1 MNSIGSLINGLERP
15 SAGSEDT
22 AKRVLELCG
31 KISPKN
37 AVFIGDE
44 SFTPALIKERTKAD
58 VLACYAE
65 PNRAERA
72 EKAGLSAKI
81 SMPFE
86 IPVRDNGKWDF
97 IWYNGASSLEGS
109 AGLLE
114 QIDDNLEK
122 GGTAVFRTLCWL
134 IDPSPDTKCYVER
147 RFGKPE
153 ALDAVLR
160 NAKEQGFKIR
170 DFYIAPKTDWTHG
183 LYEPL
188 RSAMQTLEG
197 ASEDGAETG
206 ISELNKEMYMFE
218 LHSEEY
224 SFVYYILEK

>member
-1 MNSIGSLINGLERP
+1 MSSIGNLINNLDRP
-15 SAGSEDT
+15 TAGSEET
-22 AKRVLELCG
+22 AARVLSLCG
-31 KISPKN
+31 NVSPKN
-37 AVFIGDE
+37 ALFIGDE
-44 SFTPALIKERTKAD
+44 YFTPTLVKNQTGAEVSACFFEQFRAD
-58 VLACYAE
+58 
-65 PNRAERA
+65 RAAAMGFPARVV
-72 EKAGLSAKI
+72 
-81 SMPFE
+81 MPFE
-86 IPVRDNGKWDF
+86 IPQNEPAWDF
-97 IWYNGASSLEGS
+97 IWYNGVSSLEGS
-109 AGLLE
+109 ARLLE
-114 QIDDNLEK
+114 QIYDNLEK

-134 IDPSPDTKCYVER
+134 IEPSPDTKCYVER

-188 RSAMQTLEG
+188 KNAMQKLEG
-197 ASEDGAETG
+197 VSEDGEETG
-206 ISELNKEMYMFE
+206 ISELNKEMYMFD

>member
-1 MNSIGSLINGLERP
+1 MGF
-15 SAGSEDT
+15 SA
-22 AKRVLELCG
+22 RV
-31 KISPKN
+31 
-37 AVFIGDE
+37 V
-44 SFTPALIKERTKAD
+44 
-58 VLACYAE
+58 
-65 PNRAERA
+65 
-72 EKAGLSAKI
+72 
-81 SMPFE
+81 MPFE
-86 IPVRDNGKWDF
+86 IPQNEPAWDF
-97 IWYNGASSLEGS
+97 IWYNGVSSLEGS
-109 AGLLE
+109 ARLLE
-114 QIDDNLEK
+114 QIYDNLEK

-134 IDPSPDTKCYVER
+134 IEPSPDTKCYVER

-188 RSAMQTLEG
+188 KAAMQQLEG
-197 ASEDGAETG
+197 ASEDGEETG

>member
-1 MNSIGSLINGLERP
+1 MNSISSLINGLERP

-170 DFYIAPKTDWTHG
+170 DFYIAPKTDWTRG

>member
-1 MNSIGSLINGLERP
+1 MSSIGNLINNLDRP
-15 SAGSEDT
+15 TAGSEET
-22 AKRVLELCG
+22 AARVLSLCG
-31 KISPKN
+31 NVSPKN
-37 AVFIGDE
+37 ALFIGDE
-44 SFTPALIKERTKAD
+44 FFTPTLVKKKTDAEVSACFFEQFRAD
-58 VLACYAE
+58 
-65 PNRAERA
+65 RAA
-72 EKAGLSAKI
+72 AMGFSARVV
-81 SMPFE
+81 MPFE
-86 IPVRDNGKWDF
+86 IPQNEPAWDF
-97 IWYNGASSLEGS
+97 IWYNGVSSLEGS
-109 AGLLE
+109 ARLLE
-114 QIDDNLEK
+114 QIYDNLEK

-134 IDPSPDTKCYVER
+134 IEPSPDTKCYVER

-188 RSAMQTLEG
+188 KAAMQQLEG
-197 ASEDGAETG
+197 VSEDGEETG
-206 ISELNKEMYMFE
+206 ISELNKEMYMFD

>member
-1 MNSIGSLINGLERP
+1 MSSISIIFNNLDRP
-15 SAGSEDT
+15 TAGSEET
-22 AKRVLELCG
+22 AQKVLSLCG
-31 KISPKN
+31 NVSPKN
-37 AVFIGDE
+37 ALFIGDE
-44 SFTPALIKERTKAD
+44 YFTPTLVKKQTGAEIS
-58 VLACYAE
+58 ACFFE
-65 PNRAERA
+65 QFRAERA
-72 EKAGLSAKI
+72 AAKGF
-81 SMPFE
+81 SSRVVMPFE
-86 IPVRDNGKWDF
+86 IPQSENPRDF
-97 IWYNGASSLEGS
+97 IWYNGVSVLEGS
-109 AGLLE
+109 ALLLE
-114 QIDDNLEK
+114 QIYDNLEK

-134 IDPSPDTKCYVER
+134 IEPSPDTKCYIER

-188 RSAMQTLEG
+188 KAEMQKLEG
-197 ASEDGAETG
+197 ASVDGEETG

>member
-1 MNSIGSLINGLERP
+1 MSSIGNLINNLDRP
-15 SAGSEDT
+15 TAGSEET
-22 AKRVLELCG
+22 AARVLSLCG
-31 KISPKN
+31 NVSPKN
-37 AVFIGDE
+37 ALFIGDE
-44 SFTPALIKERTKAD
+44 YFTPTLVKKQTGAEVSACFFEQFRAD
-58 VLACYAE
+58 
-65 PNRAERA
+65 RAAAMGFPARVV
-72 EKAGLSAKI
+72 
-81 SMPFE
+81 MPFE
-86 IPVRDNGKWDF
+86 ILQNEPAWDF
-97 IWYNGASSLEGS
+97 IWYNGISSLEGS
-109 AGLLE
+109 ARLLE
-114 QIDDNLEK
+114 QIHDNLEK

-134 IDPSPDTKCYVER
+134 IEPSPDTKCYVER

-188 RSAMQTLEG
+188 KAAMQQLEG
-197 ASEDGAETG
+197 VSEDGEETG
-206 ISELNKEMYMFE
+206 ISELNKEMYMFD

>member
-1 MNSIGSLINGLERP
+1 MNSISSLINGLERP
-15 SAGSEDT
+15 SAGSEET

-31 KISPKN
+31 KITPKN

-44 SFTPALIKERTKAD
+44 SFTPALIAERTKAD
-58 VLACYAE
+58 VIACFAE
-65 PNRAERA
+65 QNRAERA
-72 EKAGLSAKI
+72 EKSGLAAKV

-86 IPVRDNGKWDF
+86 IPARDNGKWDF

-114 QIDDNLEK
+114 QIDGELEK

-134 IDPSPDTKCYVER
+134 IEPSPDTKCYVER

-160 NAKEQGFKIR
+160 SAKERGFKIR

-188 RSAMQTLEG
+188 RLAMQTLEG
-197 ASEDGAETG
+197 TSEDGAETG

>member
-1 MNSIGSLINGLERP
+1 MSSISIIFNNLDRP
-15 SAGSEDT
+15 TAGSEET
-22 AKRVLELCG
+22 AQKVLSLCG
-31 KISPKN
+31 NISPKN
-37 AVFIGDE
+37 ALFIGDE
-44 SFTPALIKERTKAD
+44 YFTPTLIKKQTGAEIS
-58 VLACYAE
+58 ACFFE
-65 PNRAERA
+65 QFRAERA
-72 EKAGLSAKI
+72 AAKGF
-81 SMPFE
+81 SSRVVMPFE
-86 IPVRDNGKWDF
+86 IPQSENPRDF
-97 IWYNGASSLEGS
+97 IWYNGVSALEGS
-109 AGLLE
+109 ALLLE
-114 QIDDNLEK
+114 QIYDNLEK

-134 IDPSPDTKCYVER
+134 IEPSPDTKCYIER

-188 RSAMQTLEG
+188 KAEMQKLEG
-197 ASEDGAETG
+197 ASEDGEETG
-206 ISELNKEMYMFE
+206 ISELNKEMYMFD

>member
-1 MNSIGSLINGLERP
+1 MSSIGNLINNLDRP
-15 SAGSEDT
+15 TAGSEET
-22 AKRVLELCG
+22 AARVLSLCG
-31 KISPKN
+31 SVSPKN
-37 AVFIGDE
+37 ALFIGDE
-44 SFTPALIKERTKAD
+44 YFTPTLVKKQTGAEVAACFFEQFRAD
-58 VLACYAE
+58 
-65 PNRAERA
+65 RAA
-72 EKAGLSAKI
+72 AKGF
-81 SMPFE
+81 SSRVVMPFE
-86 IPVRDNGKWDF
+86 IPQSELSWDF
-97 IWYNGASSLEGS
+97 IWYNGVSSLEGS
-109 AGLLE
+109 ARLLE
-114 QIDDNLEK
+114 QIYDNLET

-147 RFGKPE
+147 RFGRPE

-188 RSAMQTLEG
+188 KAEMQKLEG
-197 ASEDGAETG
+197 VSEDGEETG

>member
-1 MNSIGSLINGLERP
+1 MSSISNLINGLERP
-15 SAGSEDT
+15 TAGSEET
-22 AKRVLELCG
+22 AARVLSLCG
-31 KISPKN
+31 NISPKN
-37 AVFIGDE
+37 VLFIGDE
-44 SFTPALIKERTKAD
+44 YFTPTLVKKQTGAEVA
-58 VLACYAE
+58 ACFTE
-65 PNRAERA
+65 QFRAEHA
-72 EKAGLSAKI
+72 AAMGFSARVV
-81 SMPFE
+81 MPFE
-86 IPVRDNGKWDF
+86 IPQGENGGWNF
-97 IWYNGASSLEGS
+97 IWYNGVSSLEGS
-109 AGLLE
+109 ARLLE
-114 QIDDNLEK
+114 QIHDNLEK

-134 IDPSPDTKCYVER
+134 IEPSPDTKCYVER

-188 RSAMQTLEG
+188 KNAMQKLEG
-197 ASEDGAETG
+197 VSEDGEETG
-206 ISELNKEMYMFE
+206 ISELNKEMYMFD

>member
-1 MNSIGSLINGLERP
+1 MNSISSLISGLERP
-15 SAGSEDT
+15 SAGSEET
-22 AKRVLELCG
+22 ARRVLELCG

-44 SFTPALIKERTKAD
+44 CLTPALIQEQTKAD
-58 VLACYAE
+58 VLACFAE
-65 PNRAERA
+65 QNRAERA
-72 EKAGLSAKI
+72 EKAGLTARV

-86 IPVRDNGKWDF
+86 IPARDNGKWDF

-114 QIDDNLEK
+114 QIYEALEK
-122 GGTAVFRTLCWL
+122 GRTAVFRTLCWL

-147 RFGKPE
+147 RFGSPE
-153 ALDAVLR
+153 PLDAVLR
-160 NAKEQGFKIR
+160 NAKEQGFGIR

-188 RSAMQTLEG
+188 RAAMQALEG

>member
-31 KISPKN
+31 NISPKN

-65 PNRAERA
+65 PHRAERA
-72 EKAGLSAKI
+72 EKAGLTAKV

-86 IPVRDNGKWDF
+86 IPERSGGKWDF
-97 IWYNGASSLEGS
+97 IWYNGVTSFDGASRLPELIYE
-109 AGLLE
+109 A
-114 QIDDNLEK
+114 LEK

-134 IDPSPDTKCYVER
+134 IEPSPDTRCYVER

-188 RSAMQTLEG
+188 SSAMQTLEG

-206 ISELNKEMYMFE
+206 ISELNKEIYMFE

>member
-1 MNSIGSLINGLERP
+1 MSSISNLINGLDRP
-15 SAGSEDT
+15 TAGSDET
-22 AKRVLELCG
+22 ATRVLSLCG
-31 KISPKN
+31 NVSPKN
-37 AVFIGDE
+37 ALFIGDE
-44 SFTPALIKERTKAD
+44 YFTP
-58 VLACYAE
+58 VLVKKQTGAEVAACFTE
-65 PNRAERA
+65 QFRAEHAAAMGFSSRVV
-72 EKAGLSAKI
+72 
-81 SMPFE
+81 MPFE
-86 IPVRDNGKWDF
+86 IPQGENGGWDF
-97 IWYNGASSLEGS
+97 IWYNGVSSLEGS
-109 AGLLE
+109 ARLLE
-114 QIDDNLEK
+114 QIHDNLEK

-134 IDPSPDTKCYVER
+134 IEPSPDTKCYVER

-188 RSAMQTLEG
+188 KNAMQKLEG
-197 ASEDGAETG
+197 VSEDGEETG
-206 ISELNKEMYMFE
+206 ISELNKEMYMFD